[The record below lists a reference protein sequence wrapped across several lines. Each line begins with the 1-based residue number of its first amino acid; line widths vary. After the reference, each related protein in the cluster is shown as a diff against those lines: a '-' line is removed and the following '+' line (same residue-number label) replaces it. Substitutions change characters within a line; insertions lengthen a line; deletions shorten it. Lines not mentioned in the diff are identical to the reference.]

1 MTQLQNECVLLNARF
16 DVGAQQLLK
25 EGTILGKTANSGEFV
40 LEKAPNVVRLQ
51 SILLFT
57 CQENLAAQ
65 DIIVLFRI
73 LVERAHLDA
82 LDKAILFVVWILE
95 NFKQALTLI
104 VVSLGLVGKLN
115 EDVNMGRCSCMHM
128 MQASLGHVR
137 KNFVKLRL
145 HQSVLHLKEVVKRNI
160 VQRSDQVIFQQSEFL
175 VGCLLLICCLRLDIV

>member
-65 DIIVLFRI
+65 DVIVLFRI

-128 MQASLGHVR
+128 MQASLGHV
-137 KNFVKLRL
+137 
-145 HQSVLHLKEVVKRNI
+145 
-160 VQRSDQVIFQQSEFL
+160 
-175 VGCLLLICCLRLDIV
+175 